1 MSNANLVDEA
11 LATIRKSIESTDVSG
26 LLLVREDLQAELAI
40 EAPTATPVR
49 NRLNRIQGNGRAH
62 SWYKLVPTTVDEGL
76 FLGTAPSKMFFEKG
90 GLPDATTP
98 SYKNVSAPYTAI
110 GDLVTVSFQDQ
121 MSGATYTDI
130 KKHQIKLKMVNVA
143 RGEEWAIIN
152 GDSTVD
158 PKQFDGLLKQ
168 ITTNTTDLAG
178 VNLSLSDITNMER
191 KIVTRG
197 GKPQAVI
204 AGYREAQRI
213 SELVLGS
220 FYRLTQAGAGSMS
233 NVPAG
238 VAVTAWDNVF
248 GRVDI
253 IGSEFLRPE
262 GIDEL
267 AKLIVLDDKTVL
279 EDGNAVQMVDLM
291 PLSAIDLALLGSAY
305 RTLVCE
311 FTVLMLACEAF
322 QGVIKN
328 IGTTEPA

>member
-1 MSNANLVDEA
+1 MSDAHLVEEA

-62 SWYKLVPTTVDEGL
+62 SWYKLVPTSASEGL
-76 FLGTAPSKMFFEKG
+76 FLGTNPANMFFEKG
-90 GLPDATTP
+90 GLPNASTP
-98 SYKNVSAPYTAI
+98 AYKYMSAPYTAI

-121 MSGATYTDI
+121 MSGATYTDV
-130 KKHQIKLKMVNVA
+130 KKHQIRVKMVNVA

-152 GDSTVD
+152 GDSAVD

-168 ITTNTTDLAG
+168 ITTNTTDLMG
-178 VNLSLSDITNMER
+178 VNLSLSDITDMER
-191 KIVTRG
+191 TIVTRG
-197 GKPQAVI
+197 GKPQAVV
-204 AGYREAQRI
+204 AGYREVQRI

-220 FYRLTQAGAGSMS
+220 FYRLTQVGAGAMAD
-233 NVPAG
+233 VPAG
-238 VAVTAWDNVF
+238 VSITRWVNAF
-248 GRVDI
+248 GTVDI
-253 IGSEFLRPE
+253 IGSEFLVPDGE
-262 GIDEL
+262 DE
-267 AKLIVLDDKTVL
+267 ASLIVLDDKTVL
-279 EDGNAVQMVDLM
+279 EDGNVVQMVDLM

-311 FTVLMLACEAF
+311 FTVLMVAAEAF
-322 QGVIKN
+322 QGKITG